1 MLARVNQHPQI
12 HQLAVLSIGW
22 AAFFHP
28 VPDPSLTLSTL
39 NLFWLLTFD
48 PFSFGVLFFQ
58 P

>member
-12 HQLAVLSIGW
+12 HQLAILSIGL

-28 VPDPSLTLSTL
+28 APDPALTLYTV
-39 NLFWLLTFD
+39 NLFWLLTFH
-48 PFSFGVLFFQ
+48 PFSFGVFFFQ